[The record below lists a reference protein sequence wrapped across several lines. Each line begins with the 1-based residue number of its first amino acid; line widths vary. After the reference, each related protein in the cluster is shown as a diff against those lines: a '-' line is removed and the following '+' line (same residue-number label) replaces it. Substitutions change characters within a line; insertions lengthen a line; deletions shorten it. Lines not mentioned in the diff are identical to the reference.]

1 MAQAPKSAIKL
12 NIKNKRAT
20 FEYELLLHFKAGL
33 QLTGT
38 EIKSIRA
45 GKASI
50 AEAYCVF
57 VKDELYIRNMT
68 IEEYAHGNIYNHEPK
83 RDRKL
88 LLQKQEINK
97 LSGKLKDKGLTI
109 VPLELYINDTGFAK
123 VDISLAKGKKMYDKR
138 TSLKDKDVKRDMA
151 RVESIKLKV

>member
-1 MAQAPKSAIKL
+1 MAQAPKSATKL

-57 VKDELYIRNMT
+57 VRDELYIRNMT
-68 IEEYAHGNIYNHEPK
+68 IEEYSFGNIYNHEPK

-88 LLQKQEINK
+88 LLQKHELHK
-97 LSGKLKDKGLTI
+97 LTGKLKDKGLTI
-109 VPLELYINDTGFAK
+109 VPLELYINENGFAK

-138 TSLKDKDVKRDMA
+138 ASLKDKVVKRDMA
-151 RVESIKLKV
+151 RVES